1 MNKRLRSA
9 LQQDMSRRTFWVLVA
24 LVVLVKL
31 LMTRFQTVYV
41 WVGGAPLDDE
51 LMFRAAQSITAGQWL
66 GAYDW
71 LTLSKH
77 MFFAVWLAVCNLLH
91 LPYLAAGQLLT
102 CGAALACAFA
112 FAPVLRQWKS
122 RFALFALLA
131 FSPAATA
138 SFTLR
143 VYRDNIFPGLCMLFF
158 AGLCGYALRCRR
170 PVKQGIGWLVLSG
183 VGLGLAWLT
192 REDGVWLLPFA
203 AAGTLILILTALRDK
218 GSLAKKLGRCAL
230 LAVPYGLLA
239 AAILVYSA
247 VNYACYGV
255 FAVSDFSTGSFAA
268 AVGAMSRVK
277 AEEWKPLCSVP
288 TDVRMKLYDAVPQLK
303 QLEYWLEEDEDLQN
317 SFRNPELDDYQS
329 GSFYWALRKAAW
341 NEGVY
346 DSPQKAEEYWQ
357 QVADAINALCDSGQL
372 ESNGPKRS
380 STTPPIRMEYVP
392 DVLAEGVRSLLH
404 TLTFRDCAPYYADQ
418 RSLVLPEDEA
428 VYEAYLGQQVNS
440 AARAG
445 SDLPYYSPLQKLVF
459 AGMEAIRLVYAVGLP
474 VLFAAAVVLQ
484 IRQGF
489 RLLQLRKQKAI
500 QPGQALLWVLLL
512 GLVAMALLRCFM
524 IAFVEVASFNIGTST
539 MYLSTVHPLL
549 LLYSG
554 AGILTLWR
562 KNQWQTS

>member
-9 LQQDMSRRTFWVLVA
+9 LQQDISRRTFWVLVV

-31 LMTRFQTVYV
+31 VMTRFQMVYV

-51 LMFRAAQSITAGQWL
+51 LMFEAARSITAGQWL
-66 GAYDW
+66 GVYDW

-112 FAPVLRQWKS
+112 FAPVLRRWKS

-158 AGLCGYALRCRR
+158 AGMCGYALRCRR
-170 PVKQGIGWLVLSG
+170 PVKQSIGWLVLSG

-247 VNYACYGV
+247 VNYACYGL
-255 FAVSDFSTGSFAA
+255 FAVSDFSSGIFAA

-288 TDVRMKLYDAVPQLK
+288 TDVRMKLYDAVPELK
-303 QLEYWLEEDEDLQN
+303 PLEYWLEEDEDLQN

-346 DSPQKAEEYWQ
+346 DNPQKAEKYWQ

-418 RSLVLPEDEA
+418 RSLILPEDEA

>member
-31 LMTRFQTVYV
+31 VMTRFQMVYV

-112 FAPVLRQWKS
+112 FAPVLRRWKS

-183 VGLGLAWLT
+183 VGLGLAWLI

-247 VNYACYGV
+247 VNYACYGL
-255 FAVSDFSTGSFAA
+255 FAVSDFSSGSFAA

-288 TDVRMKLYDAVPQLK
+288 TDVRMKLYDAVPELK

-372 ESNGPKRS
+372 EANGPKRS

-404 TLTFRDCAPYYADQ
+404 TLTFRDCAPYYTDQ
-418 RSLVLPEDEA
+418 RSLILPEDEA

-500 QPGQALLWVLLL
+500 QPGRALLWVLLL

-554 AGILTLWR
+554 ASILTLWR

>member
-24 LVVLVKL
+24 LVVLVKI

-51 LMFRAAQSITAGQWL
+51 LMFRAAQSITDGQWL

-112 FAPVLRQWKS
+112 FAPVLRRWKS

-239 AAILVYSA
+239 TAILVYSA
-247 VNYACYGV
+247 VNYACYGL
-255 FAVSDFSTGSFAA
+255 FAVSDFSSGSFAA

-288 TDVRMKLYDAVPQLK
+288 TDVRMKLYDAVPELK
-303 QLEYWLEEDEDLQN
+303 PLEYWLEEDEDLQN

-372 ESNGPKRS
+372 EANGPKRS

-392 DVLAEGVRSLLH
+392 DVLAEGVRGLLH

-418 RSLVLPEDEA
+418 RSLILPEDEA

-440 AARAG
+440 AAQAS

>member
-112 FAPVLRQWKS
+112 FAPVLRRWRS
-122 RFALFALLA
+122 RFALFALLV

-218 GSLAKKLGRCAL
+218 GSLVKKLGRCAL

-247 VNYACYGV
+247 VNYACYGL
-255 FAVSDFSTGSFAA
+255 FAVSDFSSGSFAA
-268 AVGAMSRVK
+268 AVGGMSRVK

-303 QLEYWLEEDEDLQN
+303 QLEYWLEEDEGLQN

-346 DSPQKAEEYWQ
+346 DNPQKAEEYWQ

-372 ESNGPKRS
+372 EANGPKRS

-418 RSLVLPEDEA
+418 RSLILPEDEA

>member
-9 LQQDMSRRTFWVLVA
+9 LQQDMSRRAFWVLVA

-31 LMTRFQTVYV
+31 LMARFQTVYV

-112 FAPVLRQWKS
+112 FAPVLCRWKS

-170 PVKQGIGWLVLSG
+170 PVKQSIGWLVLSG

-247 VNYACYGV
+247 VNYACYGL
-255 FAVSDFSTGSFAA
+255 FAVSDFSSGSFAA

-288 TDVRMKLYDAVPQLK
+288 TDVRMKLYDAVPELK
-303 QLEYWLEEDEDLQN
+303 PLEYWLEEDEDLQN

-418 RSLVLPEDEA
+418 RSLILPEDEA

-459 AGMEAIRLVYAVGLP
+459 AGMEAICLVYAVGLP

>member
-9 LQQDMSRRTFWVLVA
+9 LQQDISRRTFWVLVV

-31 LMTRFQTVYV
+31 VITRFQMVYV

-51 LMFRAAQSITAGQWL
+51 LMFEAARSITAGQWL
-66 GAYDW
+66 GVYDW

-112 FAPVLRQWKS
+112 FAPVLRRWKS

-158 AGLCGYALRCRR
+158 AGMCGYALRCRR
-170 PVKQGIGWLVLSG
+170 PVKQSIGWLVLSG

-247 VNYACYGV
+247 VNYACYGL
-255 FAVSDFSTGSFAA
+255 FAVSDFSSGSFAA

-288 TDVRMKLYDAVPQLK
+288 TDVRMKLYDAVPELK
-303 QLEYWLEEDEDLQN
+303 PLEYWLEEDEDLQN

-346 DSPQKAEEYWQ
+346 DNPQKAEKYWQ

-418 RSLVLPEDEA
+418 RSLILPEDEA

>member
-9 LQQDMSRRTFWVLVA
+9 LQQDMSRRTFWVLVV
-24 LVVLVKL
+24 LVVLIKL
-31 LMTRFQTVYV
+31 VMSRFQMVYV

-51 LMFRAAQSITAGQWL
+51 LMFGAAQSITAGQWL

-77 MFFAVWLAVCNLLH
+77 MFFAVWLALCNLLH

-112 FAPVLRQWKS
+112 FAPVLRRWKS
-122 RFALFALLA
+122 RFVVFALLA

-218 GSLAKKLGRCAL
+218 GALPKKLGRCAL

-239 AAILVYSA
+239 VAIFAYSA
-247 VNYACYGV
+247 VNYACYGL
-255 FAVSDFSTGSFAA
+255 FAVSDFSSGSFAA

-288 TDVRMKLYDAVPQLK
+288 TDVRMKLYDAVPQL
-303 QLEYWLEEDEDLQN
+303 QPLEYWLEEDEDLQN

-372 ESNGPKRS
+372 EANGPERS

-418 RSLVLPEDEA
+418 RSLILPEDEA
-428 VYEAYLGQQVNS
+428 VYETYLGQQVNS
-440 AARAG
+440 AAQAG

-459 AGMEAIRLVYAVGLP
+459 TGMEVIRLVYAVGLP
-474 VLFAAAVVLQ
+474 VLFVAAVVLQ
-484 IRQGF
+484 ARRGIQ
-489 RLLQLRKQKAI
+489 LLQLRRQKAI

-512 GLVAMALLRCFM
+512 GLLAMALLRCFM

>member
-112 FAPVLRQWKS
+112 FAPVLRRWKS
-122 RFALFALLA
+122 RFALFALLV

-218 GSLAKKLGRCAL
+218 GSLVKKLGRCAL

-288 TDVRMKLYDAVPQLK
+288 TDVRMTLYDAVPQLK

-372 ESNGPKRS
+372 EANGPKRS

-418 RSLVLPEDEA
+418 RSLILPEDEA

>member
-112 FAPVLRQWKS
+112 FAPVLRRWRS

-218 GSLAKKLGRCAL
+218 GSLVKKLGRCAL

-247 VNYACYGV
+247 VNYACYGL
-255 FAVSDFSTGSFAA
+255 FAVSDFSSGSFAA

-288 TDVRMKLYDAVPQLK
+288 TDVCMKLYDAVPQLK
-303 QLEYWLEEDEDLQN
+303 QLEYWLEEDEGLQN

-346 DSPQKAEEYWQ
+346 DNPQKAEEYWQ

-418 RSLVLPEDEA
+418 RSLILPEDEA

-459 AGMEAIRLVYAVGLP
+459 AGMETIRLVYAVGLP

>member
-372 ESNGPKRS
+372 EANGPKRS

-418 RSLVLPEDEA
+418 RSLILPEDEA

-539 MYLSTVHPLL
+539 MYLSTVHPLFIL
-549 LLYSG
+549 FGG

>member
-9 LQQDMSRRTFWVLVA
+9 LQQDISRRTFWVLVV

-31 LMTRFQTVYV
+31 VMTRFQMVYV

-51 LMFRAAQSITAGQWL
+51 LMFEAARSITAGQWL
-66 GAYDW
+66 GVYDW

-112 FAPVLRQWKS
+112 FAPVLRRWKS

-158 AGLCGYALRCRR
+158 AGMCGYALRCRR
-170 PVKQGIGWLVLSG
+170 PVKQSIGWLVLSG

-247 VNYACYGV
+247 VNYACYGL
-255 FAVSDFSTGSFAA
+255 FAVSDFSSGSFAA

-288 TDVRMKLYDAVPQLK
+288 TDVRIKLYDAVPELK
-303 QLEYWLEEDEDLQN
+303 PLEYWLEEDEDLQN

-404 TLTFRDCAPYYADQ
+404 ALTFRDCAPYYADQ
-418 RSLVLPEDEA
+418 RSLILPEDEA

-500 QPGQALLWVLLL
+500 QPRQALLWVLLL

>member
-9 LQQDMSRRTFWVLVA
+9 LQQDISRRTFWVLVV

-31 LMTRFQTVYV
+31 VMTRFQMVYV

-51 LMFRAAQSITAGQWL
+51 LMFGAAQSITAGQWL

-77 MFFAVWLAVCNLLH
+77 MFFAVWLALCSLLH

-112 FAPVLRQWKS
+112 FAPVLRRWKS
-122 RFALFALLA
+122 RFAVFALLA

-192 REDGVWLLPFA
+192 REDGIWLLPFA
-203 AAGTLILILTALRDK
+203 AAGTLILIVTALRDK
-218 GSLAKKLGRCAL
+218 GALPQKLGRCAL

-239 AAILVYSA
+239 AAILAYSA
-247 VNYACYGV
+247 VNYACYGL
-255 FAVSDFSTGSFAA
+255 FAVSDFSSGSFAA

-288 TDVRMKLYDAVPQLK
+288 TDVRMKLYDVVPQL
-303 QLEYWLEEDEDLQN
+303 QPLEYWLEEDEDLQN

-346 DSPQKAEEYWQ
+346 DSPQKAAEYWQ

-372 ESNGPKRS
+372 EANGPERS

-418 RSLVLPEDEA
+418 RSLILPEDEA

-440 AARAG
+440 AAQAG
-445 SDLPYYSPLQKLVF
+445 SDLPYYSPLQKLVYT
-459 AGMEAIRLVYAVGLP
+459 GMEVIRLVYAVGLP
-474 VLFAAAVVLQ
+474 VLFVAAAVLQ
-484 IRQGF
+484 ARRGIQ
-489 RLLQLRKQKAI
+489 LLQLRKQKAI

-512 GLVAMALLRCFM
+512 GLLGMALLRCFM

>member
-9 LQQDMSRRTFWVLVA
+9 LQQDMSRRTFWGLVA

-112 FAPVLRQWKS
+112 FAPVLRRWKS
-122 RFALFALLA
+122 RFALFALLT

-158 AGLCGYALRCRR
+158 AGMCGYALRCRR
-170 PVKQGIGWLVLSG
+170 PVKQSIGWLVLSG

-247 VNYACYGV
+247 VNYACYGL

-288 TDVRMKLYDAVPQLK
+288 TDVRMKLYDAVPELK
-303 QLEYWLEEDEDLQN
+303 PLEYWLEEDENLQN

-341 NEGVY
+341 NEGMY

-372 ESNGPKRS
+372 EANGPKRS
-380 STTPPIRMEYVP
+380 STTPPIRLEYVP
-392 DVLAEGVRSLLH
+392 DVLVEGVRSLLH

-418 RSLVLPEDEA
+418 RSLILRCKTGITRVELDKLEYCEVIRRSLLLHKTDGTVLEA
-428 VYEAYLGQQVNS
+428 AGSMDSLCESLTEHRNFLRIHRSYLVNLEHIQTITPKTLIMSSRAELPIPRGRYNDIKDAYLEHAFQKEQV
-440 AARAG
+440 
-445 SDLPYYSPLQKLVF
+445 F
-459 AGMEAIRLVYAVGLP
+459 
-474 VLFAAAVVLQ
+474 
-484 IRQGF
+484 
-489 RLLQLRKQKAI
+489 
-500 QPGQALLWVLLL
+500 
-512 GLVAMALLRCFM
+512 
-524 IAFVEVASFNIGTST
+524 
-539 MYLSTVHPLL
+539 
-549 LLYSG
+549 
-554 AGILTLWR
+554 LT
-562 KNQWQTS
+562 

>member
-9 LQQDMSRRTFWVLVA
+9 LQQDISRRTFWVLVV

-31 LMTRFQTVYV
+31 VMTRFQMVYV

-51 LMFRAAQSITAGQWL
+51 LMFGAAQSITAGQWL

-112 FAPVLRQWKS
+112 FAPVLRRWKS
-122 RFALFALLA
+122 RFAVFALLA

-192 REDGVWLLPFA
+192 REDGIWLLPFA
-203 AAGTLILILTALRDK
+203 AAGTLILIVTALRDK
-218 GSLAKKLGRCAL
+218 GALPKKLGRCAL

-239 AAILVYSA
+239 AAILAYSA
-247 VNYACYGV
+247 VNYACYGL
-255 FAVSDFSTGSFAA
+255 FAVSDFSSGSFAA

-288 TDVRMKLYDAVPQLK
+288 TDVRMKLYDAVPQL
-303 QLEYWLEEDEDLQN
+303 QPLEYWLEEDEDLQN

-346 DSPQKAEEYWQ
+346 DSPQKAAEYWQ

-372 ESNGPKRS
+372 EANGPERS
-380 STTPPIRMEYVP
+380 STTPPIRMKYVP
-392 DVLAEGVRSLLH
+392 DVLAEGGRSLLH

-418 RSLVLPEDEA
+418 RSLILPEDEA

-440 AARAG
+440 AAQAG
-445 SDLPYYSPLQKLVF
+445 SDLPYYSPLQKLVYT
-459 AGMEAIRLVYAVGLP
+459 GMEVIRLVYAVGLP
-474 VLFAAAVVLQ
+474 VLFVAAAVLQ
-484 IRQGF
+484 ARRGIQ
-489 RLLQLRKQKAI
+489 LLQLRKQKAI

-512 GLVAMALLRCFM
+512 GLLGMALLRCFM

>member
-112 FAPVLRQWKS
+112 FAPVLRRWKS

-218 GSLAKKLGRCAL
+218 GSLVKKLGRCAL

-372 ESNGPKRS
+372 EANGPKRS

-418 RSLVLPEDEA
+418 RSLILPEDEA

>member
-24 LVVLVKL
+24 LVVLVKI

-51 LMFRAAQSITAGQWL
+51 LMFRAAQSITDGQWL

-112 FAPVLRQWKS
+112 FAPVLRRWKS

-239 AAILVYSA
+239 TAILVYSA
-247 VNYACYGV
+247 VNYACYGL
-255 FAVSDFSTGSFAA
+255 FAVSDFSSGSFAA

-288 TDVRMKLYDAVPQLK
+288 TDVRMKLYDAVPELK
-303 QLEYWLEEDEDLQN
+303 PLEYWLEEDEDLQN

-372 ESNGPKRS
+372 EANGPKRS
-380 STTPPIRMEYVP
+380 STTSPIRMEYVP

-418 RSLVLPEDEA
+418 RSLILPEDEA

-562 KNQWQTS
+562 ENQWQTS

>member
-1 MNKRLRSA
+1 MNNRLRSA
-9 LQQDMSRRTFWVLVA
+9 LQQDMSRRTFWVLVV

-31 LMTRFQTVYV
+31 VMTRFQTVYV

-51 LMFRAAQSITAGQWL
+51 LMFGAAQSITAGQWL
-66 GAYDW
+66 GAYNW

-77 MFFAVWLAVCNLLH
+77 MFFAVWLAACNLLH

-112 FAPVLRQWKS
+112 FAPVLRRWKS
-122 RFALFALLA
+122 RFAVFALLA

-158 AGLCGYALRCRR
+158 AGLCGYALRCRK

-192 REDGVWLLPFA
+192 REDGIWLLPFA

-218 GSLAKKLGRCAL
+218 GILVKKLGRCAL

-239 AAILVYSA
+239 AAILIYSA
-247 VNYACYGV
+247 VNYAYYGL
-255 FAVSDFSTGSFAA
+255 FAVSDFSSGSFAA

-288 TDVRMKLYDAVPQLK
+288 TDVRMKLYEAVPQL
-303 QLEYWLEEDEDLQN
+303 QPLEYWLEEDEDLQN

-372 ESNGPKRS
+372 EANGPERS
-380 STTPPIRMEYVP
+380 STTPPIRLEYVP
-392 DVLAEGVRSLLH
+392 GVLSEGINSLFHALA
-404 TLTFRDCAPYYADQ
+404 FMDCSAYYPDQ
-418 RSLVLPEDEA
+418 RSLILPEDEA
-428 VYEAYLGQQVNS
+428 VYEVYLGQQVNS
-440 AARAG
+440 AAQAG
-445 SDLPYYSPLQKLVF
+445 SDLPYYSPLQKLVYT
-459 AGMEAIRLVYAVGLP
+459 GMEGIRLIYEIGVP
-474 VLFAAAVVLQ
+474 ILFVAAVLLQ
-484 IRQGF
+484 AKQGF
-489 RLLQLRKQKAI
+489 ALLRLRKQKAI

-512 GLVAMALLRCFM
+512 GLLGMALLRCFM

>member
-218 GSLAKKLGRCAL
+218 GSLVKKLGRCAL

-288 TDVRMKLYDAVPQLK
+288 TDVRMTLYDAVPQLK

-372 ESNGPKRS
+372 EANGPKRS

-418 RSLVLPEDEA
+418 RSLILPEDEA

-459 AGMEAIRLVYAVGLP
+459 AGMETIRLVYAVGLP

>member
-112 FAPVLRQWKS
+112 FAPVLRRWKS

-218 GSLAKKLGRCAL
+218 GSLVKKLGRCAL

-288 TDVRMKLYDAVPQLK
+288 TDVRMTLYDAVPQLK

-372 ESNGPKRS
+372 EANGPKRS

-418 RSLVLPEDEA
+418 RSLILPEDEA

>member
-24 LVVLVKL
+24 LVVLVKI

-51 LMFRAAQSITAGQWL
+51 LMFEAAQSIAAGQWL

-247 VNYACYGV
+247 VNYACYGL
-255 FAVSDFSTGSFAA
+255 FAVSDFSSGSFAA

-404 TLTFRDCAPYYADQ
+404 TLTFRDCAPYYVDQ
-418 RSLVLPEDEA
+418 RSLILPEDET

>member
-24 LVVLVKL
+24 LVVLVKI

-51 LMFRAAQSITAGQWL
+51 LMFEAAQSIAAGQWL

-247 VNYACYGV
+247 VNYACYGL
-255 FAVSDFSTGSFAA
+255 FAVSDFSSGSFAA
-268 AVGAMSRVK
+268 AVGGMSRVK

-303 QLEYWLEEDEDLQN
+303 QLEYWLEEDEGLQN

-346 DSPQKAEEYWQ
+346 DNPQKAEEYWQ

-372 ESNGPKRS
+372 EANGPKRS

-418 RSLVLPEDEA
+418 RSLILPEDEA

>member
-9 LQQDMSRRTFWVLVA
+9 LQQDMSRRAFWVLVA

-31 LMTRFQTVYV
+31 LMARFQTVYV

-112 FAPVLRQWKS
+112 FAPVLCRWKS

-170 PVKQGIGWLVLSG
+170 PVKQSIGWLVLSG

-247 VNYACYGV
+247 VNYACYGL
-255 FAVSDFSTGSFAA
+255 FAVSDFSSGSFAA

-288 TDVRMKLYDAVPQLK
+288 TDVRMKLYDAVPELK
-303 QLEYWLEEDEDLQN
+303 PLEYWLEEDEDLQN

-392 DVLAEGVRSLLH
+392 DVLAEGVRGLLH

-418 RSLVLPEDEA
+418 RSLILPEDEA
-428 VYEAYLGQQVNS
+428 VYETYLGQQVNS
-440 AARAG
+440 AAQAG

-459 AGMEAIRLVYAVGLP
+459 AGMEAICLVYAMGLP

>member
-112 FAPVLRQWKS
+112 FAPVLRRWKS

-158 AGLCGYALRCRR
+158 AGLCGYALHCRR

-218 GSLAKKLGRCAL
+218 GSLVKKLGRCAL

-418 RSLVLPEDEA
+418 RSLILPEDKA

>member
-24 LVVLVKL
+24 LVVLVKI

-112 FAPVLRQWKS
+112 FAPVLRRWKS

-218 GSLAKKLGRCAL
+218 GSLVKKLGRCAL

-288 TDVRMKLYDAVPQLK
+288 TDVRMTLYDAVPQLK

-372 ESNGPKRS
+372 EANGPKRS

-418 RSLVLPEDEA
+418 RSLILPEDEA

-459 AGMEAIRLVYAVGLP
+459 AGMETIRLVYAVGLP

>member
-24 LVVLVKL
+24 LVVLVKI

-51 LMFRAAQSITAGQWL
+51 LMFEAARSITAGQWL
-66 GAYDW
+66 GVYDW

-112 FAPVLRQWKS
+112 FAPVLCRWKS

-170 PVKQGIGWLVLSG
+170 PVKQSIGWLVLSG

-247 VNYACYGV
+247 VNYACYGL
-255 FAVSDFSTGSFAA
+255 FAVSDFSSGSFAA

>member
-9 LQQDMSRRTFWVLVA
+9 LQQDMSRRTFWVLVV

-31 LMTRFQTVYV
+31 VMTRFQTVYV

-51 LMFRAAQSITAGQWL
+51 LMFGAAQSLTAGQWL
-66 GAYDW
+66 GAYNW

-112 FAPVLRQWKS
+112 FAPVLRRWKS
-122 RFALFALLA
+122 RLAVFALLA

-158 AGLCGYALRCRR
+158 AGLCGYALRCRK
-170 PVKQGIGWLVLSG
+170 PVKQGISWLVLSG

-192 REDGVWLLPFA
+192 REDGIWLLPFA
-203 AAGTLILILTALRDK
+203 AAGTLILLLTALRDK
-218 GSLAKKLGRCAL
+218 GALPKKLGRCAL

-239 AAILVYSA
+239 AAILIYSA
-247 VNYACYGV
+247 VNYAYYGL
-255 FAVSDFSTGSFAA
+255 FAVSDFSSGSFAA
-268 AVGAMSRVK
+268 AVGAMSRMK

-288 TDVRMKLYDAVPQLK
+288 TDVRMKLYEAVPQL
-303 QLEYWLEEDEDLQN
+303 QPLEYWLEEDEDLQN

-372 ESNGPKRS
+372 ESNGGKRS
-380 STTPPIRMEYVP
+380 STTPPIRLEYVP
-392 DVLAEGVRSLLH
+392 GVLSEGINSLFHALA
-404 TLTFRDCAPYYADQ
+404 FMDCSAYYPDQ
-418 RSLVLPEDEA
+418 RSLILPEDEA

-440 AARAG
+440 AAQAG
-445 SDLPYYSPLQKLVF
+445 SDLPYYSPLQKLVY
-459 AGMEAIRLVYAVGLP
+459 AGMEAIGLIYEIGVP
-474 VLFAAAVVLQ
+474 ILFVAAVLLQ
-484 IRQGF
+484 AKQGF
-489 RLLQLRKQKAI
+489 ALLQLRKQKAI

-512 GLVAMALLRCFM
+512 GLLGMALLRCFM

>member
-1 MNKRLRSA
+1 MCWQKS
-9 LQQDMSRRTFWVLVA
+9 
-24 LVVLVKL
+24 
-31 LMTRFQTVYV
+31 TRH
-41 WVGGAPLDDE
+41 APE
-51 LMFRAAQSITAGQWL
+51 
-66 GAYDW
+66 
-71 LTLSKH
+71 
-77 MFFAVWLAVCNLLH
+77 
-91 LPYLAAGQLLT
+91 
-102 CGAALACAFA
+102 
-112 FAPVLRQWKS
+112 KS

-158 AGLCGYALRCRR
+158 AGLCGYALHCRR

-218 GSLAKKLGRCAL
+218 GSLVKKLGRCAL

-346 DSPQKAEEYWQ
+346 DSPQKTEEYWQ

-418 RSLVLPEDEA
+418 RSLILPEDEA

-524 IAFVEVASFNIGTST
+524 IAFVEVASFNIGTSP

>member
-24 LVVLVKL
+24 LVVLVKI

-203 AAGTLILILTALRDK
+203 AAGTPILILTALRDK

-247 VNYACYGV
+247 VNYACYGL

-303 QLEYWLEEDEDLQN
+303 QLEYWLEEDEGLQN

-346 DSPQKAEEYWQ
+346 DNPQKAEEYWQ

-372 ESNGPKRS
+372 EANGPKRS

-418 RSLVLPEDEA
+418 RSLILPEDEA

>member
-112 FAPVLRQWKS
+112 FAPVLRRWKS

-218 GSLAKKLGRCAL
+218 GSLVKKLGRCAL

-317 SFRNPELDDYQS
+317 SFRNPELEDYQS

-346 DSPQKAEEYWQ
+346 DNPQKAEEYWQ
-357 QVADAINALCDSGQL
+357 QVTDAINALCDSGQL

-418 RSLVLPEDEA
+418 RSLILPEDEA

>member
-1 MNKRLRSA
+1 MKRLKNVW
-9 LQQDMSRRTFWVLVA
+9 QQDMSRRTFWVLVV
-24 LVVLVKL
+24 LVVLIKL
-31 LMTRFQTVYV
+31 VMSRFQMVYV

-51 LMFRAAQSITAGQWL
+51 LMFGAAQSITEGQWL

-77 MFFAVWLAVCNLLH
+77 MFFAVWLALCNLLH

-112 FAPVLRQWKS
+112 FAPVLRRWKS
-122 RFALFALLA
+122 RFAVFALLA

-192 REDGVWLLPFA
+192 REDGIWLLPFA
-203 AAGTLILILTALRDK
+203 AAGTVILLLTALRDK
-218 GSLAKKLGRCAL
+218 GALPKKLGRCAL

-239 AAILVYSA
+239 VAILAYSA
-247 VNYACYGV
+247 VNYAYYGL
-255 FAVSDFSTGSFAA
+255 FAVSDFSSGSFAA

-288 TDVRMKLYDAVPQLK
+288 TDVRMKLYDAVPQL
-303 QLEYWLEEDEDLQN
+303 QPLEYWLEEDEDLQN

-346 DSPQKAEEYWQ
+346 DSPQKAAEYWQ
-357 QVADAINALCDSGQL
+357 KVADAINALCDSGQL
-372 ESNGPKRS
+372 EANGPKRN

-404 TLTFRDCAPYYADQ
+404 TLTFRDCSPYYPDQ
-418 RSLVLPEDEA
+418 RSLILPEDEA
-428 VYEAYLGQQVNS
+428 VYETYLGQQVNS
-440 AARAG
+440 AAQAG
-445 SDLPYYSPLQKLVF
+445 SELPYYSPLQKLVYT
-459 AGMEAIRLVYAVGLP
+459 GMEVIRLVYAVGLS
-474 VLFAAAVVLQ
+474 VLFVAAVVLQ
-484 IRQGF
+484 ARRGIQ
-489 RLLQLRKQKAI
+489 LLQLRRQKAI

-512 GLVAMALLRCFM
+512 GLLGMALLRCFM

>member
-24 LVVLVKL
+24 LVVLVKI

-91 LPYLAAGQLLT
+91 LPYLAVGQLLT

-112 FAPVLRQWKS
+112 FAPVLRRWKS

-218 GSLAKKLGRCAL
+218 GSLVKKLGRCAL

-288 TDVRMKLYDAVPQLK
+288 TDVRMTLYDAVPQLK

-372 ESNGPKRS
+372 EANGPKRS

-418 RSLVLPEDEA
+418 RSLILPEDEA

>member
-24 LVVLVKL
+24 LVVLVKI

-51 LMFRAAQSITAGQWL
+51 LMFEAAQSIAAGQWL

-112 FAPVLRQWKS
+112 FAPVLRRWKS

-218 GSLAKKLGRCAL
+218 GSLVKKLGRCAL

-288 TDVRMKLYDAVPQLK
+288 TDVRMTLYDAVPQLK

-418 RSLVLPEDEA
+418 RSLILPEDEA

-500 QPGQALLWVLLL
+500 QSGQALLWVLLL

>member
-91 LPYLAAGQLLT
+91 LPYLAVGQLLT

-247 VNYACYGV
+247 VNYACYGL
-255 FAVSDFSTGSFAA
+255 FAVSDFSSGSFAA
-268 AVGAMSRVK
+268 AVGGMSRVK

-346 DSPQKAEEYWQ
+346 DNPQKAEEYWQ

-372 ESNGPKRS
+372 EANGPKRS

-418 RSLVLPEDEA
+418 RSLILPEDET

>member
-9 LQQDMSRRTFWVLVA
+9 LQQDMSRRAFWVLVA

-31 LMTRFQTVYV
+31 LMARFQTVYV

-112 FAPVLRQWKS
+112 FAPVLCRWKS

-170 PVKQGIGWLVLSG
+170 PVKQSIGWLVLSG

-247 VNYACYGV
+247 VNYACYGL
-255 FAVSDFSTGSFAA
+255 FAVSDFSSGSFAA

-288 TDVRMKLYDAVPQLK
+288 TDVRMKLYDAVPELK
-303 QLEYWLEEDEDLQN
+303 PLEYWLEEDEDLQN

-418 RSLVLPEDEA
+418 RSLILPEDEA

>member
-112 FAPVLRQWKS
+112 FAPVLRRWRS
-122 RFALFALLA
+122 RFALFALLV

-303 QLEYWLEEDEDLQN
+303 QLEYWLEEDEGLQN

-346 DSPQKAEEYWQ
+346 DNPQKAEEYWQ

-372 ESNGPKRS
+372 EANGPKRS

-418 RSLVLPEDEA
+418 RSLILPEDEA